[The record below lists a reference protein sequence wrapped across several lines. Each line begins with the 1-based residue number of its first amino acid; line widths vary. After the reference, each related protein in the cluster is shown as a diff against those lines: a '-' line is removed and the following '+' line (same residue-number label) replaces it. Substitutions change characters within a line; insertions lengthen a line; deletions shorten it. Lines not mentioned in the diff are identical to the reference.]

1 MKIVQVVLRH
11 KREICTVG
19 VALGIVGVMTGCEK
33 KTQEAPI
40 LAQADLVI
48 YAVQEPSVYEPVVKE
63 FEERTNLVVDVC
75 VGTTEELK
83 QMLEHDRA
91 ERENREV
98 GKHRNDGSVQSV
110 CKEQTDN
117 QIQESYQEQQKTLD
131 WDLVFGAGVETL
143 EQLSDQ
149 WLSCENPQTESIIQE
164 FASPDQT
171 WTSFSALPLVIM
183 YNTNVVT
190 YRELPVGWESLLEPR
205 WQGRV
210 AFADPEQSD
219 VSALALAAAM
229 LSSQSGEDYM
239 ERLAENLNREVLKTV
254 EQGNEGIL
262 DGRYSVGV
270 TTEAAAQ
277 TLRSGG
283 ADVDYIYP
291 EEGTAAVLDGT
302 AVRAGSSHEGAA
314 REFLDFTVSRDAQK
328 IMSVSQNRRSVR
340 MDAATETGLDP
351 MEKLPLLEADQ
362 DTFSEAKQRAKALWQ
377 QAAGKEGGA

>member
-1 MKIVQVVLRH
+1 M
-11 KREICTVG
+11 
-19 VALGIVGVMTGCEK
+19 
-33 KTQEAPI
+33 
-40 LAQADLVI
+40 
-48 YAVQEPSVYEPVVKE
+48 
-63 FEERTNLVVDVC
+63 
-75 VGTTEELK
+75 
-83 QMLEHDRA
+83 
-91 ERENREV
+91 
-98 GKHRNDGSVQSV
+98 
-110 CKEQTDN
+110 
-117 QIQESYQEQQKTLD
+117 
-131 WDLVFGAGVETL
+131 
-143 EQLSDQ
+143 
-149 WLSCENPQTESIIQE
+149 
-164 FASPDQT
+164 
-171 WTSFSALPLVIM
+171 
-183 YNTNVVT
+183 
-190 YRELPVGWESLLEPR
+190 
-205 WQGRV
+205 
-210 AFADPEQSD
+210 
-219 VSALALAAAM
+219 SALALAAAM

-340 MDAATETGLDP
+340 MDAATEKGLDP